1 MSNDSSNELNPQEAQ
16 RRRWLALLPGLALAS
31 AVEAQDAAKVQPQ
44 AYRVGLDNAQMRV
57 LDFLSRPGLGVCG
70 SGVHSHPPHLTVALS
85 DCRVRIKENGKDFIA
100 ENKLGDVFWS
110 PAVTHETENVSG
122 RDVRALIVEL
132 KSPPLA
138 QG

>member
-70 SGVHSHPPHLTVALS
+70 SGVHSHPPHLTVMLTPAHVH
-85 DCRVRIKENGKDFIA
+85 VRDSSHDFLA
-100 ENKLGDVFWS
+100 AQKTGDVFWS
-110 PAVTHETENVSG
+110 EAVTHETENVSG
-122 RDVRALIVEL
+122 ADVRLLIIEL
-132 KSPPLA
+132 KK
-138 QG
+138 G